1 MPSTAVIPRY
11 LGKQSELLH
20 SVPLLYATTQ
30 TCHQITASAD
40 WHRSNMAEP
49 SITPPFTIASLRAI
63 REKKRQLAPRPLPS
77 PVELTH
83 REIEVHSPLEAENET
98 VAGLFTYTA
107 RELEKKAVDE
117 QEELQLANPCG
128 HTHGVLQ
135 KCSVF
140 KQIDVGGNATEFGE
154 KFERPAQCDTL
165 VFASDEP
172 AAEHI
177 KSIIA
182 ALHLINEPTS
192 LTRTQAQKFRRKKR
206 LGLALLQD
214 ALAHGQTEQ
223 GLPVTPP
230 RPTELLRGRTINAV
244 EKDYMADTEVV
255 KKLCTASGIVTPSER
270 ARSML
275 LRPETITMA
284 VVQALGQNAIK
295 TNSARSKVLRLLQTE
310 EKRPAGSKMDRW
322 LDDGVQEHLQVMHAK
337 AHPLESKPFHGVP
350 TSAPR
355 GIILGKRSTSALQ
368 RSYNGSYT
376 RECPPASEPEFE
388 KLVADDAD
396 PALIATWRIVSDLQ
410 KDAMQDIETQVI
422 VPTIFEYLDVVKR
435 RKLGTLATEHGTSTD
450 YRPSQSHEALA
461 AEMPPDLTSSSWPP
475 RSLGID
481 GLLKG
486 IKAVS

>member
-128 HTHGVLQ
+128 HTHNVLQ
-135 KCSVF
+135 RCSVV
-140 KQIDVGGNATEFGE
+140 KQNDVSGNVTKFGE

-172 AAEHI
+172 ATEHI
-177 KSIIA
+177 RSIIA
-182 ALHLINEPTS
+182 ALHLINEPND
-192 LTRTQAQKFRRKKR
+192 LTRTQAQKFRRRKR

-214 ALAHGQTEQ
+214 VLAHGQTEQ

-230 RPTELLRGRTINAV
+230 HPTELLRGRLTNAV
-244 EKDYMADTEVV
+244 EKDYMADIEAV

-284 VVQALGQNAIK
+284 VVQALGQNAIN

-310 EKRPAGSKMDRW
+310 END
-322 LDDGVQEHLQVMHAK
+322 
-337 AHPLESKPFHGVP
+337 VP

-355 GIILGKRSTSALQ
+355 GIILGKRSASALL

-422 VPTIFEYLDVVKR
+422 VPTVFEYLDVVKQ
-435 RKLGTLATEHGTSTD
+435 RKLGTLATEHGTS
-450 YRPSQSHEALA
+450 
-461 AEMPPDLTSSSWPP
+461 
-475 RSLGID
+475 ID
-481 GLLKG
+481 
-486 IKAVS
+486 